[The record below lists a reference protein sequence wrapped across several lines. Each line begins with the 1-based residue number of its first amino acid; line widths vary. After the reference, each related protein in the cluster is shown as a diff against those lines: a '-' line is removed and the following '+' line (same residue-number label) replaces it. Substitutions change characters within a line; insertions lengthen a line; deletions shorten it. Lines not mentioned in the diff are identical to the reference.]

1 MEVRGIGVA
10 SAITSENGN
19 LALNI
24 LNDLIS
30 TLINGVF
37 AKKYKW

>member
-1 MEVRGIGVA
+1 MDVRGIGTA
-10 SAITSENGN
+10 SAITSAKGN

-30 TLINGVF
+30 TLIKGVF